1 MEDTMTC
8 WRESP
13 IRRIGEADK
22 MTCKQKRP
30 EKEALRG
37 TSCDR
42 GRYGDRYG
50 DVSATI
56 SATSHRCELILG
68 RNMLNVH
75 HTNSGKYMQ
84 KVKELYFI
92 PQQEK
97 SPRQLV
103 FGKDMI

>member
-1 MEDTMTC
+1 MTC

-30 EKEALRG
+30 EREALSG

-42 GRYGDRYG
+42 GRYGDGYG

-56 SATSHRCELILG
+56 SATSHRCGVIHKSFSTPNATMFASHFVVLPNTSHIG
-68 RNMLNVH
+68 RPVGRSISL
-75 HTNSGKYMQ
+75 
-84 KVKELYFI
+84 F
-92 PQQEK
+92 
-97 SPRQLV
+97 
-103 FGKDMI
+103 

>member
-1 MEDTMTC
+1 MTC

-30 EKEALRG
+30 EKEALSG

-42 GRYGDRYG
+42 GRYGDGYG

-56 SATSHRCELILG
+56 SATSHRCDVIDELAFEVG
-68 RNMLNVH
+68 
-75 HTNSGKYMQ
+75 TNRWHKG
-84 KVKELYFI
+84 E
-92 PQQEK
+92 
-97 SPRQLV
+97 V
-103 FGKDMI
+103 FRL